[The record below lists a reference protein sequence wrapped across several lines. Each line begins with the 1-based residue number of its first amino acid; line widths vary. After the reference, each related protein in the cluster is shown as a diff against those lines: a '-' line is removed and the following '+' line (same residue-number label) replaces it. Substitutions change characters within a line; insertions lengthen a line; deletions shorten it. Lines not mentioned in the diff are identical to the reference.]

1 MIYVS
6 PQDDLIEVVISHL
19 NQARKRVWISVYVF
33 SLPIIMADLV
43 GKVRKKMDVKVI
55 VSDHELNDLT
65 VKYLRSHHVPVKI
78 WHQYSGTLHMKLMIF
93 DDVAL
98 IGSANLTHY
107 GLNRS
112 LEILVE
118 VKDQKSLKKLEDI
131 FLGLWRVSE
140 S

>member
-1 MIYVS
+1 MIYTS
-6 PQDDLIEVVISHL
+6 PKDDLLEVIVNHL
-19 NQARKRVWISVYVF
+19 NQARKRVWVATYVF
-33 SLPIIMADLV
+33 SLPYIMAALV
-43 GKVRKKMDVKVI
+43 GKARKKVDVKVI
-55 VSDHELNDLT
+55 LSDHELNDLT
-65 VKYLRSHHVPVKI
+65 VRFLRSNHVPVKI

-118 VKDQKSLKKLEDI
+118 VKDQKSLKKLEDV
-131 FLGLWRVSE
+131 FLGLWRISE